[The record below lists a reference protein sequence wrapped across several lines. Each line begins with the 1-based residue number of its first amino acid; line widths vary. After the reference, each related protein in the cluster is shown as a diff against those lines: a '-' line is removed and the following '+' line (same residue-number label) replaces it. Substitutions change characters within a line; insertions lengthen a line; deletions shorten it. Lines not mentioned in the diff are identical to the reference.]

1 MNTIIENGKITGTM
15 LGKEDRG
22 IMTFWIFIEFASG
35 VCGYGGY
42 ALDSYD
48 TQTKKRIGSAA
59 GMQAIAEILDCVG
72 VAKRED
78 LTGAFIRCEH
88 QGWGGK
94 MIRIGNLIKDK
105 WFSLETFFK
114 EVKEADGGE

>member
-15 LGKEDRG
+15 LGKEDHG
-22 IMTFWIFIEFASG
+22 IMTFWLFVEFDSG

-48 TQTKKRIGSAA
+48 AQTKKRIGA
-59 GMQAIAEILDCVG
+59 GGRNASNRGNSRLCRRC
-72 VAKRED
+72 KWED

-94 MIRIGNLIKDK
+94 IIRIGNLIKDK
-105 WFSLETFFK
+105 WFSLEAFFK
-114 EVKEADGGE
+114 EVKEAGGGE